1 MNALNYDLYEN
12 DFIEKTQ
19 IQTHAAKPFVKWA
32 GGKRALLEILRS
44 SMPREFN
51 NYFEPF
57 LGGGALFFHL
67 ANEGILQ
74 GKKVYL
80 NDKNA
85 ELINTYKVIQR
96 TPKELLKELNSMQ
109 KAHNKE
115 YFYSVRALDRDEKF
129 ATLSPIFRAAR
140 FIYLN
145 KTCFNGLCRYNAKR
159 QFNAPMGS
167 YKNPK
172 IYDETLI
179 LNAHYAL
186 QNAVILNEDFEFV
199 RNLAQKGDFVY
210 FDPPYFPLSP
220 TASFTS
226 YTDTFLDDEQT
237 RLCELFKDLNSR
249 GIKLLQSNSNTA
261 FIKNLYQNF
270 SIQSVQAK
278 RAINCKGYKRG
289 KVSELTIRSFDE

>member
-1 MNALNYDLYEN
+1 MSVPQL
-12 DFIEKTQ
+12 
-19 IQTHAAKPFVKWA
+19 QTNTSTAKPFVKWA
-32 GGKRALLEILRS
+32 GGKRALLEILLS

-51 NYFEPF
+51 SYFEPF

-80 NDKNA
+80 NDKNT
-85 ELINTYKVIQR
+85 ELINAYKIIQR

-109 KAHNKE
+109 KAHSKE
-115 YFYSVRALDRDEKF
+115 HFYSIRALDRDEKF
-129 ATLSPIFRAAR
+129 ATLSPIFRATR

-145 KTCFNGLCRYNAKR
+145 KTCFNGLCRYNAKG

-199 RNLAQKGDFVY
+199 RNLAQKGDFMY
-210 FDPPYFPLSP
+210 FDPPYFPLNATSG
-220 TASFTS
+220 FTS
-226 YTDTFLDDEQT
+226 YTDNFLDSEQT
-237 RLCELFKDLNSR
+237 RLCEFFKDLNLR
-249 GIKLLQSNSNTA
+249 GVKLLQSNSNTN
-261 FIKNLYQNF
+261 FIKNLYHNF

-278 RAINCKGYKRG
+278 RVINCKGDKRG
-289 KVSELTIRSFDE
+289 EVSELIIRGFDG